1 MELVK
6 KLFPTIVIEIII
18 IYVIMKAVKQS
29 KNCIETDIKTYFTEV
44 IALGVELG
52 ASFGISLERFWD
64 YKLA

>member
-44 IALGVELG
+44 IALGVEL
-52 ASFGISLERFWD
+52 
-64 YKLA
+64 